1 MSATFERADL
11 SDTGWDPSEP
21 ANDPPEEEREAEVE
35 YVTSDG
41 RKLWATVVFDA
52 WETEALSVSVFDED
66 GERVKV
72 GDDVVE
78 AIVRKAAQS

>member
-1 MSATFERADL
+1 MNSYERADL

-41 RKLWATVVFDA
+41 RRLWATVVFDY

-66 GERVKV
+66 GEKVKCE
-72 GDDVVE
+72 DDVID
-78 AIVRKAAQS
+78 AIVRKAVEG

>member
-1 MSATFERADL
+1 MSTHLRCDL

-35 YVTSDG
+35 YVTGDG